1 MEEAMQTRLIG
12 IAAGCTVL
20 LASSAAPAINCD
32 QVRRYLATCRTVE
45 SIAETMIVDVE
56 EVKKCGKPEGE
67 GAPATPKPETSE

>member
-1 MEEAMQTRLIG
+1 MRTRLIG

-20 LASSAAPAINCD
+20 AAASAAPAINCE
-32 QVRRYLATCRTVE
+32 QVRRYLATGRTVE

-67 GAPATPKPETSE
+67 SAPPTPKAEE